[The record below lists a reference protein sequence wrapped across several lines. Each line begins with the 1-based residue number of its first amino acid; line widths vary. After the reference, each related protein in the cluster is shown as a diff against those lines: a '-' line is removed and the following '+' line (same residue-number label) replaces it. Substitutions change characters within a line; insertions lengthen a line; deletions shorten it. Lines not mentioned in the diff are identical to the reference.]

1 MQILS
6 GWPVLIKGIKIKVYI
21 HVHRNKYSSG
31 CNGIIISCL
40 LVLVKIIWV
49 VKSKQGRK
57 FIKGQWKLVKCT
69 DRSCLHGVGSSK
81 TNICS
86 LKEWTKRMFLIQV
99 MGLFYDV
106 KYIKLISLTNFFCLI
121 LTEQDTSKRYM
132 I

>member
-1 MQILS
+1 M
-6 GWPVLIKGIKIKVYI
+6 LIKGIKIKVYI

-69 DRSCLHGVGSSK
+69 DRSCLHGVGRIGPCLHGVGSSK

-106 KYIKLISLTNFFCLI
+106 KYIKLISLTNFFAL
-121 LTEQDTSKRYM
+121 S
-132 I
+132 